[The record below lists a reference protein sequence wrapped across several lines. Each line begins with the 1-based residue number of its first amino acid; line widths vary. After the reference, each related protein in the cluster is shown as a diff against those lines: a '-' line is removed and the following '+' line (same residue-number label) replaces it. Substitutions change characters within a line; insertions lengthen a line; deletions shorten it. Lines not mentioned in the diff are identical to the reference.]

1 VSAVEAAIELLLG
14 LWWLKG
20 GKGTAAQKKKE
31 QPSPGPMPP
40 GVPSDDASSSPAA
53 SSPAAAPAPV
63 VTPIAEPSIP
73 WPSGPVPA
81 SLPAFP
87 GPGWEPDDP
96 PTPEVSQRATYW
108 NGFLWDQGK
117 RTMRKP
123 FVQENLGGRW
133 LTFAAA
139 WHPGDKGPRT
149 LMATEAW
156 RVKQVAT
163 APVVAPAPA
172 APTAPS
178 SPASSPAPA
187 SPAAPDVM
195 HVLPY
200 PGPGAWQH
208 DASYITRY
216 QTALAHLGFLQMTD
230 VDGKYGPHTKAAV
243 IEFQKSQTGLIQDGE
258 AGQDT
263 AAALDAALGHT
274 L

>member
-1 VSAVEAAIELLLG
+1 MSAVETAIELLLG

-20 GKGTAAQKKKE
+20 GKGEQKKKE

-40 GVPSDDASSSPAA
+40 GVPSDDASPAA
-53 SSPAAAPAPV
+53 SSPAAAPAPAQAA
-63 VTPIAEPSIP
+63 TPIAEPSIP

-96 PTPEVSQRATYW
+96 PTPEVSARAQYW
-108 NGFLWDQGK
+108 NGFLWNQGK

-123 FVQENLGGRW
+123 FVQENFGGRW
-133 LTFAAA
+133 LSFAAA

-156 RVKQVAT
+156 RVKQVA
-163 APVVAPAPA
+163 APVPVVAPS

-178 SPASSPAPA
+178 

-200 PGPGAWQH
+200 PGPGAWQK
-208 DASYITRY
+208 DSAYITRY